1 MKSSGYFSLCFAYD
15 FCWLFVFNAKL
26 TVSRARLVWNILYER
41 SLASLFSF
49 LHDTLLASKGEYSTA
64 LHRSNTKIIFSSPT
78 RMEETT
84 QYQKWSLSVDGG
96 YEKAMFSSFFLGLIA
111 LLFSIAFF
119 SKISA
124 SWSSIVKSNLKIFA
138 VVLFRFLAN
147 KLDRDDKSHL
157 KSIDKF
163 NKVVNGTLWQ
173 RQFRPSRG
181 KTRQKMWKEINS
193 RIYERLRRRKN
204 TQNAWPHVKNT

>member
-1 MKSSGYFSLCFAYD
+1 MKYIVRAIARESFFFSAWY
-15 FCWLFVFNAKL
+15 
-26 TVSRARLVWNILYER
+26 TVGQRM
-41 SLASLFSF
+41 
-49 LHDTLLASKGEYSTA
+49 G
-64 LHRSNTKIIFSSPT
+64 IFHSSPPEQHENSFFFSNANGKDNT
-78 RMEETT
+78 IP
-84 QYQKWSLSVDGG
+84 KVIFIGG
-96 YEKAMFSSFFLGLIA
+96 WWIWKSHVFIFFLGLIA